1 MSETARSPHTLFL
14 LFLSIIFSTAN
25 QITFKKLLN
34 KFTATDQ
41 SHNYEFFVSQFTT
54 LLYLIPSLAVC
65 LLTYSKSSPK
75 KRSSF
80 HAEVKSSQWSYTV
93 MGLLDAASSTL
104 GAIGGALTPGQL
116 QTLLNQT
123 IIPFTIVISR
133 LYLGTEFNK
142 NQIVGASLVFFGA
155 GVAGLPYFFK
165 DQSPFPDPY
174 ERADAGTVSISIA
187 IFAVSVV
194 PSAMSNVY
202 KEKAMKGKDLDVYF
216 TTTGISIWQELLGF
230 LFLPLLRYGR
240 VRKSDTAATQQ
251 AAASCA
257 NTCARPSSPTPPPFS
272 PFSIPFPS
280 ASKPLAG

>member
-1 MSETARSPHTLFL
+1 
-14 LFLSIIFSTAN
+14 
-25 QITFKKLLN
+25 
-34 KFTATDQ
+34 
-41 SHNYEFFVSQFTT
+41 
-54 LLYLIPSLAVC
+54 
-65 LLTYSKSSPK
+65 
-75 KRSSF
+75 
-80 HAEVKSSQWSYTV
+80 

-240 VRKSDTAATQQ
+240 VRKSDTAATRVTAATQQ
-251 AAASCA
+251 AAASSARNAMLECEHMRMA
-257 NTCARPSSPTPPPFS
+257 FFSDSPPLLTLLYPLSLSFKALGGLSSAEIQTQVSPLSSDTSSRALCSHKHTNFSGATATRASPAPTRLPPTTVPARPTCFWSTCSLTG
-272 PFSIPFPS
+272 
-280 ASKPLAG
+280 A